1 MRRIKA
7 LLPSENVTATPKNN
21 MTDDARARQFGD
33 AKYLAAM
40 TLVML
45 VAFAFGATSLNAD
58 IVWLDEMFS
67 LGNLGAFNPPYSP
80 QDVVNSLRTYSPD
93 HVPLYFILGSQ
104 WARLVGWTQLPMRAL
119 SLLFGALLIASLYRL
134 AVEALGKRTALLAA
148 ILLGTNGF
156 VILYFHEVRMYTLLL
171 LLAALHCWVY
181 WRLSSGHRAS
191 WRSWLVFVAT
201 AIAVIYTHIFSLYFL
216 AGLILQ
222 HLIFPRKSRRWLAIA
237 AGWLLAL
244 LTFLPYVSVFS
255 RGFFGVTTSVN
266 TLSNALT
273 TPEMALSVA
282 HVLVNDVI
290 LLWIPIAIL
299 AGLALIANLPLS
311 ILGNVNARKQ
321 EYRAPA
327 WMRKLAIKLPSPMLR
342 GAAGGGVGKRC
353 IQLKRQ
359 REFLRL
365 LAIFVGMMLTL
376 VLLNGVFRVISIN
389 RMRYFLLAMPFFV
402 IVVAHLL
409 LSIRCWRLIAVAFLL
424 VWAAGGY
431 RIHLLAERW
440 TYGGHHTLLMEH
452 PPLQQ
457 FSDALRGAA
466 RPQDYLFGFAPSP
479 MINWGLK
486 HGWTTADYYTQ
497 VGLGIDGGFVNA
509 RLRGEELAQD
519 IVDRLD
525 NNPFLLFAYDP
536 SDKPIVFN
544 DVLEAIQADYD
555 DCEVMAHHDTV
566 FVQRYV
572 YHSLACDRVYQPI
585 IYDNGMKIV
594 DRFGDYNAD
603 SKSIRVVTGWEV
615 VDEAQLDQYNLS
627 IQLLTSEG
635 SNVRQQDRHLYDDIL
650 KWHAAEMSAEG
661 LSPGD
666 YRVVVILYDRY
677 SGAKVSGT
685 DLISGESLKIHPVMQ
700 FRIEA

>member
-1 MRRIKA
+1 MVQIRS
-7 LLPSENVTATPKNN
+7 LLQSERVKTTATGE
-21 MTDDARARQFGD
+21 MAGDARARQI
-33 AKYLAAM
+33 AQPYTLAAM
-40 TLVML
+40 TLLML
-45 VAFAFGATSLNAD
+45 VAFAFGAKSLNAD

-67 LGNLGAFNPPYSP
+67 LGNMGAFNPPYSP

-93 HVPLYFILGSQ
+93 HVPLYFVLGSQ
-104 WARLVGWTQLPMRAL
+104 WAQLVGWTQLPMRYL
-119 SLLFGALLIASLYRL
+119 SLLFGALLIAAIFRFT
-134 AVEALGKRTALLAA
+134 VQALGQRTALLAS
-148 ILLGTNGF
+148 ILLSTNGF

-171 LLAALHCWVY
+171 LLAVLHSWVY
-181 WRLSSGHRAS
+181 WRLGNGLRAS
-191 WRSWLVFVAT
+191 WRSWLLFVAT
-201 AIAVIYTHIFSLYFL
+201 AIAVIYTHVFALYFL
-216 AGLILQ
+216 AGLVLQ
-222 HLIFPRKSRRWLAIA
+222 HLIFPPKTRRWLAIV

-244 LTFLPYVSVFS
+244 LTFLPYVAVFS

-273 TPEMALSVA
+273 TPELALSVA

-299 AGLALIANLPLS
+299 TGLALMANLPMIIS
-311 ILGNVNARKQ
+311 GNGNERKQ

-327 WMRKLAIKLPSPMLR
+327 WMRKLAIKLPSPMLWGGAGR
-342 GAAGGGVGKRC
+342 GVRTSNSR
-353 IQLKRQ
+353 LNRHSS
-359 REFLRL
+359 FLRL
-365 LAIFVGMMLTL
+365 LSIFVGMMLTL
-376 VLLNGVFRVISIN
+376 FLLNGVFQVIGIN

-402 IVVAHLL
+402 IVLAHLL
-409 LSIRCWRLIAVAFLL
+409 QSIRLWRVTAALFVL

-431 RIHLLAERW
+431 HIYQQAESW
-440 TYGGHHTLLMEH
+440 VYGGHHTLLMEH

-457 FSDALRGAA
+457 FSDALHGATRA
-466 RPQDYLFGFAPSP
+466 QDYLFGFAPSP

-509 RLRGEELAQD
+509 RLRGEELKQD

-525 NNPFLLFAYDP
+525 NNPYLLFAYDP
-536 SDKPIVFN
+536 RDKPVIFN
-544 DVLEAIQADYD
+544 DVLEAIEADYAK
-555 DCEVMAHHDTV
+555 CNVMVNRDTV

-572 YHSLACDRVYQPI
+572 SQSLTCDREYQPI
-585 IYDNGMKIV
+585 NYDNGIKIV
-594 DRFGDYNAD
+594 DRFGDYHAD
-603 SKSIRVVTGWEV
+603 SESIRVVTGWEV
-615 VDEAQLDQYNLS
+615 ADEAQLDQYNVS

-635 SNVRQQDRHLYDDIL
+635 RNVRQADRHLYDDIL
-650 KWHAAEMSAEG
+650 KWYAADMSTEG

-677 SGAKVSGT
+677 SKAKVSGT
-685 DLISGESLKIHPVMQ
+685 DLISGESAKIHLVMQ